1 MNTTKITN
9 INKEYLTPKNLTWT
23 MNTTKITKNLH
34 WQIHV
39 NFDALLEIYQKRL
52 LEKLKSQKLFEIVKH
67 GVSDSLLFT
76 YIYPTNSH
84 RGGRQSPA
92 SKRIHPKTIRDE
104 QNNLWVT
111 KKHWTPNPTW
121 KRNTTK
127 ITNNADSQIN
137 PTELNNSGAVLE
149 INQECLHRRGGWDFT
164 LYYSY
169 MYSLTF
175 S

>member
-34 WQIHV
+34 WQINV
-39 NFDALLEIYQKRL
+39 NFDAVLEIYQKRL

-76 YIYPTNSH
+76 YTYPPNSH

-92 SKRIHPKTIRDE
+92 SKLIHPKTIRDE
-104 QNNLWVT
+104 QNNL
-111 KKHWTPNPTW
+111 
-121 KRNTTK
+121 
-127 ITNNADSQIN
+127 
-137 PTELNNSGAVLE
+137 
-149 INQECLHRRGGWDFT
+149 
-164 LYYSY
+164 
-169 MYSLTF
+169 
-175 S
+175 